1 MSDKVVCGITRSMWD
16 HKEHLGSQVYR
27 SLVYTT
33 APERNVKYVIGALTV
48 SSGLDSTA
56 QQILLSYSITSF
68 GKNLVPIANPGPG
81 RERGRSLI

>member
-1 MSDKVVCGITRSMWD
+1 M
-16 HKEHLGSQVYR
+16 GSQVYR

-33 APERNVKYVIGALTV
+33 APGRNVKYVIGALTV

-56 QQILLSYSITSF
+56 QQILLSYSVTSF
-68 GKNLVPIANPGPG
+68 GKTLVPLANPGPG